1 MIRSGQQ
8 QIPFCNH
15 LTLPGGTRSPSGF
28 AVAEFWGEPKRARRA
43 RSTWERFLSGTFPPE
58 SRLSLLPC
66 FFPTVGKIE
75 TFSNAWKNLLNSL
88 FTESKSLESE
98 IKNQL
103 RGLRYE

>member
-28 AVAEFWGEPKRARRA
+28 AVAEFWGGPQRARRA
-43 RSTWERFLSGTFPPE
+43 RSTLGRFIFPMI
-58 SRLSLLPC
+58 
-66 FFPTVGKIE
+66 GKIE
-75 TFSNAWKNLLNSL
+75 TFFSTAWKTLLTSL
-88 FTESKSLESE
+88 FAESKTLGSE

-103 RGLRYE
+103 KGLRCV